1 MLVRTRKRPFLRCII
16 FCHFRYT
23 HLLLPIVQIKWAVEK
38 YEWTHVSKASGS
50 RVIVIFVAKMWTNIM
65 KNIRKPYN
73 WCSYCILLLLVLLL
87 LLLLVVALVIVLIVA
102 VAVCVYIY
110 IFIYSKH
117 IVLHVFQCPLL
128 FFFTTNQLNL
138 TSSSMK
144 VSKAWGCNMKLY
156 RICGAIRF
164 HNLENDG
171 RTSMTPLPKS
181 RDFCWSSEKIKFS
194 QTSENI

>member
-23 HLLLPIVQIKWAVEK
+23 HLLLPIVQNKWAVEK

-87 LLLLVVALVIVLIVA
+87 LLLLVVASVIVLIVA

-110 IFIYSKH
+110 ILYTASI
-117 IVLHVFQCPLL
+117 L
-128 FFFTTNQLNL
+128 FCMFFSVPYCF
-138 TSSSMK
+138 SSQPISWTWPQAVWK
-144 VSKAWGCNMKLY
+144 CQ
-156 RICGAIRF
+156 R
-164 HNLENDG
+164 LEAATWNCIEFVG
-171 RTSMTPLPKS
+171 
-181 RDFCWSSEKIKFS
+181 
-194 QTSENI
+194 Q